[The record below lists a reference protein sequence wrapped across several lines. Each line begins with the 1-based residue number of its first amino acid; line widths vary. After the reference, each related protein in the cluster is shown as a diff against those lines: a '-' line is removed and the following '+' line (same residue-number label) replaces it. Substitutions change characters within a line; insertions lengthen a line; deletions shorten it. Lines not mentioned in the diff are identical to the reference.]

1 MLADGS
7 ISSNHKSDPLS
18 VIASQINEQHDR
30 AIGHATSALEHAR
43 QAGELLQQA
52 KQQIP
57 HGEWLPW
64 LAANC
69 RVSARQAQR
78 YLKVANNWQAITK
91 NDVTSHLTIDD
102 AIATAAPQAD
112 ENGIDA
118 WTAKIEALPV
128 GRLLF
133 GNFRHGFVV
142 IFQSSQHVGYYH
154 CYSYF
159 ISPEFE
165 GGEAQ
170 ETKRPMKAWGIANMM
185 TSGGMKPDEFSE
197 TDQGRF
203 QEHNIKGTLPYS
215 QGFYRQ
221 LRGDQ

>member
-1 MLADGS
+1 
-7 ISSNHKSDPLS
+7 
-18 VIASQINEQHDR
+18 
-30 AIGHATSALEHAR
+30 
-43 QAGELLQQA
+43 
-52 KQQIP
+52 
-57 HGEWLPW
+57 
-64 LAANC
+64 
-69 RVSARQAQR
+69 VSARQAQR

-91 NDVTSHLTIDD
+91 NDATSHLTIDD

-118 WTAKIEALPV
+118 WTAKIEALPI

-185 TSGGMKPDEFSE
+185 TSGGMKPDDFSE
-197 TDQGRF
+197 TEQGRF
-203 QEHNIKGTLPYS
+203 QEHNIKGTLTPT
-215 QGFYRQ
+215 
-221 LRGDQ
+221 LRHSWRKWIAGIVSKKPAAKSLSRCRSHKEINA